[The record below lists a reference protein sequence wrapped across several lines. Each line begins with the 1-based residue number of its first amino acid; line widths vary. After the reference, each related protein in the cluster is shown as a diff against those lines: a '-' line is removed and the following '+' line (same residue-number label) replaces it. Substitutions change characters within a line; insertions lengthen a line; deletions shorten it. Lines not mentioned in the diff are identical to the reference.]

1 MQPRTDYEKQKWF
14 ILLFCDSLIGSVQKT
29 DMISS
34 PLVFCS
40 FVMWPLLGSVSTINN
55 TNVMLHLF
63 RKKTFATNLFWK
75 KYKSSVLFCCSCF
88 FIASLGTCVGNY
100 ELISV
105 STTKYENAKGCCTCT
120 ANAKRMSHSLRR
132 LVIPESYK
140 RFVHEQPIT
149 NIYLPSQHI
158 WEAQARKL
166 SMFYG
171 CSYRY
176 SIQMESLRSNAP
188 IKTLNSLNQL
198 INEIIYSI
206 FCVCFIQDHRDEQ
219 QQPTAHLQTLSGH
232 REPSRAAQEAAVDH
246 HAGADGQL
254 QHAALGKPRWALR
267 RALTEGAWW
276 GIIYTYLRSHLRKHH
291 HLFYRCCF

>member
-105 STTKYENAKGCCTCT
+105 STTKYENVKGCCTCT

-149 NIYLPSQHI
+149 NIYPPSQHI

-166 SMFYG
+166 SMYFLCVFHSG
-171 CSYRY
+171 SSRWTATTHR
-176 SIQMESLRSNAP
+176 SPSNAFRP
-188 IKTLNSLNQL
+188 SWAV
-198 INEIIYSI
+198 SS
-206 FCVCFIQDHRDEQ
+206 CPRSRCR
-219 QQPTAHLQTLSGH
+219 
-232 REPSRAAQEAAVDH
+232 PSRRSRWPAAA
-246 HAGADGQL
+246 
-254 QHAALGKPRWALR
+254 
-267 RALTEGAWW
+267 
-276 GIIYTYLRSHLRKHH
+276 RSSRKTTMSITACPHWRSLVRH
-291 HLFYRCCF
+291 HLHIPSLSPQKTPPPLL